1 MRTPAT
7 RTTLANARRV
17 QRSTLGVRFVSDAHR
32 LGMHG
37 PLNFLVS
44 EFQPWND
51 ELSLRLP
58 WQQPR
63 ASFVW
68 AVCWG
73 NEKCSERLFP
83 LSHEERG
90 LDERACGI
98 AFGIG
103 QRSFCG

>member
-1 MRTPAT
+1 
-7 RTTLANARRV
+7 
-17 QRSTLGVRFVSDAHR
+17 
-32 LGMHG
+32 MHG
-37 PLNFLVS
+37 PLNFLMT

-83 LSHEERG
+83 LSYEERG

-98 AFGIG
+98 ALGIG
-103 QRSFCG
+103 QRDSAVDRLPSYLVSTSAFVLSDTTVW